1 MILLKNKQDLFIAIQ
16 SFIIGNFLLFNSSL
30 FIYQE
35 ITVFIGL
42 VFVVKGFLWAKSCYI
57 KTFSIKKRIDYSG
70 IMMAFT
76 IVFLAI
82 DIIQTHIWRGRGG
95 WIMKIDTE
103 WSYVI
108 AIILI
113 LSAYHIIYSSLEC
126 LRIHK

>member
-113 LSAYHIIYSSLEC
+113 LSAYHINI
-126 LRIHK
+126 

>member
-1 MILLKNKQDLFIAIQ
+1 
-16 SFIIGNFLLFNSSL
+16 
-30 FIYQE
+30 
-35 ITVFIGL
+35 
-42 VFVVKGFLWAKSCYI
+42 
-57 KTFSIKKRIDYSG
+57 
-70 IMMAFT
+70 MMAFT

-113 LSAYHIIYSSLEC
+113 LSAYHINI
-126 LRIHK
+126 